1 MANDL
6 SIVNDLLIERFS
18 AQQVLLLARNLTHYF
33 TAYPVVLMGTSIRIH
48 MKPSV
53 PVAAAY
59 IELYVMV
66 A

>member
-6 SIVNDLLIERFS
+6 SIVSDLLIERFS

-33 TAYPVVLMGTSIRIH
+33 TAYPVVLLGTSI

-53 PVAAAY
+53 PVAAANCIY